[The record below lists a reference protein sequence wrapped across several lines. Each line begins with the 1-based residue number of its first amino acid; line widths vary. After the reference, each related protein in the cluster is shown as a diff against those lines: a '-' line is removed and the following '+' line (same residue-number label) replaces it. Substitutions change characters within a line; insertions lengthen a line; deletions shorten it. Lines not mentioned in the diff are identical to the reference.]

1 MVVLLFSGHN
11 VSNNDNWH
19 LILKEATFLI
29 LFTGTASLKLNFGNF
44 WNILSLELKN
54 IGQF

>member
-1 MVVLLFSGHN
+1 M
-11 VSNNDNWH
+11 SNNDNLH
-19 LILKEATFLI
+19 LIIKEATFLI

-44 WNILSLELKN
+44 WSIFSLELKN